1 MSAKFTNLTLIFY
14 MFAIGNEPVIIAPFD
29 LILEYIPE
37 QEQSLGSW
45 MPPPNAAVTAT
56 ASRISCFEQP

>member
-1 MSAKFTNLTLIFY
+1 MSVKFTDNLTLIFY

-29 LILEYIPE
+29 LILE
-37 QEQSLGSW
+37 QEQPLGSW

-56 ASRISCFEQP
+56 SSRISCFEQP